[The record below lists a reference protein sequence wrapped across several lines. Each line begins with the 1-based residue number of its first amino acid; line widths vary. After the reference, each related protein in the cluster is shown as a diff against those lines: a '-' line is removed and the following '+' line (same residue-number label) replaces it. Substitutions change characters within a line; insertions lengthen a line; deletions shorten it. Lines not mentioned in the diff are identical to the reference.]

1 MNTKNISK
9 IMLVLIAMSFTII
22 TTAQDSL
29 SWALG
34 TIAITRNGHEIGIG
48 EEVPDIP
55 LQKIL
60 NNDLASSS
68 IHALNNKPIIIEFWH
83 QYCSVCRGEMPKLN
97 QLYNTYK
104 DSVQFLMVTFQSEAD
119 TRFFMEQ
126 QAAIG
131 KPILLPVAVED
142 TLLRKTFGHEG
153 DPHVVWIGGDGTV
166 QAITSHL
173 ALSDQHIAQWLHDK
187 NIHLATKSNSR
198 YINTDHPLLIRGD
211 EDQSA
216 DKKYYA
222 RLTGYIDSVS
232 SISFHTT
239 ETDNGL
245 KVLITNATIDQIF
258 KEFYTRYDTTS
269 LQFLDVDWLNKR
281 IDFRYKDSSRTGN
294 WNIAYESGYDK
305 MNYFEQHH
313 LYSFEIF
320 APVRN
325 MQELAGYALQELQQ
339 LLHIK
344 AFTDTINI
352 NGLALV
358 RLNKQE
364 KFKMQT
370 VRSSEAYALQDSVL
384 NTSGEAMWSLV
395 NVINLHFNMPLVV
408 DETGYTSKIDVSVP
422 YRRNDIPALKKSLQ
436 QYGLS
441 LIPKTYR
448 LSVLVLEDE

>member
-9 IMLVLIAMSFTII
+9 IMLVLIAMSFTILS
-22 TTAQDSL
+22 TAQDSL

-34 TIAITRNGHEIGIG
+34 TIAITRNGNEIGIG
-48 EEVPDIP
+48 DKVPDIP

-60 NNDLASSS
+60 NNDVVSSS
-68 IHALNNKPIIIEFWH
+68 VHALNNKPIIIEFWH
-83 QYCSVCRGEMPKLN
+83 QYCSVCRGEIPKLN
-97 QLYNTYK
+97 QLYKSYK
-104 DSVQFLMVTFQSEAD
+104 DSVEFLMVTFQSEAD
-119 TRFFMEQ
+119 TRFFMQQ

-153 DPHVVWIGGDGTV
+153 DPHIVWIGGDGTV

-173 ALSDQHIAQWLHDK
+173 ALSDQHIKQWLRDK
-187 NIHLATKSNSR
+187 NIQLTTKGNSR
-198 YINTDHPLLIRGD
+198 YINTDEPLLIRGD

-232 SISFHTT
+232 SISFHAT
-239 ETDNGL
+239 ETDYGL
-245 KVLITNATIDQIF
+245 KVLITNATIDQIY
-258 KEFYTRYDTTS
+258 KEFYTRYDTAS

-281 IDFRYKDSSRTGN
+281 IVFRYKDSSRTVN
-294 WNIAYESGYDK
+294 WNTAYESGYDA

-320 APVRN
+320 APVKN

-339 LLHIK
+339 QLHIK
-344 AFTDTINI
+344 AFTDTINM

-358 RLNKQE
+358 RLNKKE

-370 VRSSEAYALQDSVL
+370 VRSSEADALQDSVL

-395 NVINLHFNMPLVV
+395 NVINLHFNLPLLV
-408 DETGYTSKIDVSVP
+408 DETGYTGKIDVSVP
-422 YRRNDIPALKKSLQ
+422 FRRNDIPALKKSLKE
-436 QYGLS
+436 YGLG

-448 LSVLVLEDE
+448 VPVLVLKDE

>member
-9 IMLVLIAMSFTII
+9 MWLVLITMSFTII
-22 TTAQDSL
+22 SAAQDSL

-48 EEVPDIP
+48 EKVPDIP

-60 NNDLASSS
+60 NNNLVSSS
-68 IHALNNKPIIIEFWH
+68 IHQLNNKPIIIEFWH
-83 QYCSVCRGEMPKLN
+83 QYCSVCRGEIPKLN
-97 QLYNTYK
+97 QLYNKYK
-104 DSVQFLMVTFQSEAD
+104 DCVQFLMVTFQSEAD
-119 TRFFMEQ
+119 TRYFMQQ
-126 QAAIG
+126 QAAAG

-173 ALSDQHIAQWLHDK
+173 ALNDQHIKQWLRDK
-187 NIHLATKSNSR
+187 DIHLATKGNSR
-198 YINTDHPLLIRGD
+198 YINIDEPLLIRG
-211 EDQSA
+211 EADQSV

-222 RLTGYIDSVS
+222 RLTGFIDSVS
-232 SISFHTT
+232 SISFHAT

-258 KEFYTRYDTTS
+258 KEFYTRYDTAS
-269 LQFLDVDWLNKR
+269 LGFLDIDWLNKR
-281 IDFRYKDSSRTGN
+281 IDYRYKDSSRISN
-294 WNIAYESGYDK
+294 WNAVYESGYDA

-320 APVRN
+320 APVKN

-339 LLHIK
+339 QLHIK
-344 AFTDTINI
+344 ASTDTINI

-358 RLNKQE
+358 SINKQE
-364 KFKMQT
+364 KFKMKG
-370 VRSSEAYALQDSVL
+370 VRSTEPDALQDSVL
-384 NTSGEAMWSLV
+384 STSGEAMWSLV

-408 DETGYTSKIDVSVP
+408 DETGYTGKIDVSVP
-422 YRRNDIPALKKSLQ
+422 YRKNDIPALKKNLQ
-436 QYGLS
+436 QYGLG
-441 LIPKTYR
+441 LVPKIYR
-448 LSVLVLEDE
+448 VPVLVLKDE

>member
-9 IMLVLIAMSFTII
+9 IMLLLIGISFTKLS
-22 TTAQDSL
+22 TAQDSL

-48 EEVPDIP
+48 EKVPDIP

-60 NNDLASSS
+60 NNDVASSS
-68 IHALNNKPIIIEFWH
+68 IHALNNKPVIIEFWH
-83 QYCSVCRGEMPKLN
+83 QYCSVCRVEIPKLN

-119 TRFFMEQ
+119 TRFFMQQ

-131 KPILLPVAVED
+131 KPILLPAAVED

-153 DPHVVWIGGDGTV
+153 DPHVVWIGEDGTV

-173 ALSDQHIAQWLHDK
+173 ALSDQHIAQWLRDK
-187 NIHLATKSNSR
+187 DIHLATKSNSR
-198 YINTDHPLLIRGD
+198 YINTDNRLLIKGD
-211 EDQSA
+211 ADQSA

-232 SISFHTT
+232 SISFHAT

-258 KEFYTRYDTTS
+258 KEFYTRYDTNS
-269 LQFLDVDWLNKR
+269 LQFLEVDWLNKR
-281 IDFRYKDSSRTGN
+281 IDFRYKDSSRMSN
-294 WNIAYESGYDK
+294 WSTAYESGYDA

-320 APVRN
+320 APVKN

-339 LLHIK
+339 ELHIK
-344 AFTDTINI
+344 AFTDTLNI

-364 KFKMQT
+364 KFKMQP
-370 VRSSEAYALQDSVL
+370 VLSSEADALQDSVL

-395 NVINLHFNMPLVV
+395 NVINLHFNLPLIV
-408 DETGYTSKIDVSVP
+408 DETGYAGKINVTVP
-422 YRRNDIPALKKSLQ
+422 YRKNDIPSLKKRLQ
-436 QYGLS
+436 EYGLG
-441 LIPKTYR
+441 LVPKTYR
-448 LSVLVLEDE
+448 VSMLVLQDE

>member
-9 IMLVLIAMSFTII
+9 IVLVLIAMSI
-22 TTAQDSL
+22 TMIAAAQDSL

-34 TIAITRNGHEIGIG
+34 TIAITRNGDEIGIG
-48 EEVPDIP
+48 DKVPDIS

-60 NNDLASSS
+60 NNDVASSS
-68 IHALNNKPIIIEFWH
+68 IHALNNKPVIIEFWH
-83 QYCSVCRGEMPKLN
+83 QYCSVCRGEIPKLN
-97 QLYNTYK
+97 QLYNAYK

-119 TRFFMEQ
+119 TRFFMQQ

-153 DPHVVWIGGDGTV
+153 DPHVVWIGEDGTV

-173 ALSDQHIAQWLHDK
+173 ALSDKHIAQWLRDK
-187 NIHLATKSNSR
+187 DIHLATKSNSR
-198 YINTDHPLLIRGD
+198 HINTDDPLLIRGD

-232 SISFHTT
+232 SISFHAT
-239 ETDNGL
+239 ETENGL

-258 KEFYTRYDTTS
+258 KEFYTRYDTAS
-269 LQFLDVDWLNKR
+269 LQFLDVDWLNKH

-294 WNIAYESGYDK
+294 WNTAYESGYDA

-320 APVRN
+320 APVKS

-339 LLHIK
+339 QLQIK
-344 AFTDTINI
+344 AFTDSINI
-352 NGLALV
+352 SGLALI

-370 VRSSEAYALQDSVL
+370 VHSREADALQDSL
-384 NTSGEAMWSLV
+384 LSTSGEAMWSLV

-408 DETGYTSKIDVSVP
+408 DETGYTGKIDVSVP
-422 YRRNDIPALKKSLQ
+422 YRKNDIAALKKSLQ
-436 QYGLS
+436 QYGLG
-441 LIPKTYR
+441 LVPKTYR
-448 LSVLVLEDE
+448 VPVLVLQDE